1 MSRYLH
7 VYIGT
12 NTGTIT
18 VIPKEENKLLKIIQ
32 RLNSAS
38 STKTGI
44 YIIWANKRDCVQF
57 FNNYF
62 LYFQHG
68 LVMLTELN

>member
-1 MSRYLH
+1 MPSNLH
-7 VYIGT
+7 IYIGT

-18 VIPKEENKLLKIIQ
+18 VIPKEENKLLKFIQ

-44 YIIWANKRDCVQF
+44 YIISANKRDCVQF
-57 FNNYF
+57 SIIVFF
-62 LYFQHG
+62 I
-68 LVMLTELN
+68 